1 MQMRKICAVM
11 AEEDFD
17 PRAIAGSLA
26 TPFGKRAPPPE
37 FQAVGRNL
45 KRQA

>member
-1 MQMRKICAVM
+1 M
-11 AEEDFD
+11 AAPDFD

-26 TPFGKRAPPPE
+26 TPFGKKAPAPE
-37 FQAVGRNL
+37 LQAVGRNL

>member
-11 AEEDFD
+11 AEPDFD
-17 PRAIAGSLA
+17 PRALAGSLA
-26 TPFGKRAPPPE
+26 TPFRKKAPPPE
-37 FQAVGRNL
+37 IQAVGRNL